1 MPGVIFDT
9 SVFIAYKPQPAD
21 FPAGFRMSAVVLQ
34 ELTAGAVD
42 KTEVQAWNTVRILHE
57 KENTLLVPT
66 GEDWWLA
73 GKSLNSLLRGL
84 KSKARG
90 KTPRLHPD
98 EKQRLIRDVLIA
110 RTAKR
115 ASALLV
121 TNNVADFLLIKPFCN
136 VRFQSGP
143 DYFGY

>member
-1 MPGVIFDT
+1 MPGIVFDT
-9 SVFIAYKPQPAD
+9 SIFIAYKPQPAD

-34 ELTAGAVD
+34 ELTAGAAD
-42 KTEVQAWNTVRILHE
+42 KSELQKWDAARLGYE
-57 KENTLLVPT
+57 KAGVLPVPN

-73 GKSLNSLLRGL
+73 GKVLNSLLRGM

-98 EKQRLIRDVLIA
+98 EKQRLIRDALIA
-110 RTAKR
+110 RTTKR
-115 ASALLV
+115 AGAILA

-136 VRFQSGP
+136 VRIRSGS